1 MEQEELTEQK
11 IFTLLLHFLSETK
24 KMVTSFHETGKVKKK
39 KSFGFRVVYAGEG

>member
-11 IFTLLLHFLSETK
+11 NLTPVLHVLSETK

-39 KSFGFRVVYAGEG
+39 KKLRISGCLCR